1 MSLLHAELAKLLRLP
16 SARGAA
22 VAGLVLSPLLT
33 FINSSAVQRMVHDGD
48 PVATANLAD
57 AGFMDL
63 AYPVIA
69 AIILGVVAVSSEY
82 QAGGEDAGGGR
93 QIYTSLVAV
102 PSRVRLLLAK
112 FGALALTVATL
123 ATCTATLTVVISHA
137 ALGELATPLTGETLR
152 RILGV
157 VLYWVFAALLACGAT
172 LLTRSGVVPLTVL
185 ILNNSVV
192 SVTYLIAKVVP
203 AANYF
208 PDLVGARMFL
218 HNVASAWRIGPVT
231 GGLAMAGWA
240 LAALAVGGLA
250 FHRRDA

>member
-1 MSLLHAELAKLLRLP
+1 MSLLYAELAKLLRLP
-16 SARGAA
+16 SARGAIG
-22 VAGLVLSPLLT
+22 AGLVLAPLLT
-33 FINSSAVQRMVHDGD
+33 FFNSRAVLAMIHDGD
-48 PVATANLAD
+48 AVAAANLPD

-63 AYPVIA
+63 AYPVIT

-82 QAGGEDAGGGR
+82 LDAGEDSGGGR
-93 QIYTSLVAV
+93 QIHTSLLAV
-102 PSRVRLLLAK
+102 PSRVRFLLAK
-112 FGALALTVATL
+112 IGALVLTVAAL
-123 ATCTATLTVVISHA
+123 AAVTATVTVVISRA
-137 ALGELATPLTGETLR
+137 ALAEYAAPFTGETLL

-157 VLYWVFAALLACGAT
+157 VLYWVLAALLACGAT
-172 LLTRSGVVPLTVL
+172 LLTRSGVVPLAVL

-218 HNVASAWRIGPVT
+218 HNAESPWRIGPVT

-240 LAALAVGGLA
+240 LAALALGALV

>member
-1 MSLLHAELAKLLRLP
+1 MSLLRAELTKLLRLP
-16 SARGAA
+16 SARGAIG
-22 VAGLVLSPLLT
+22 AGLVLAPLLT
-33 FINSSAVQRMVHDGD
+33 YFNSTAVLALIHDGD
-48 PVATANLAD
+48 AVAAANLPD

-63 AYPVIA
+63 AYPVIT

-82 QAGGEDAGGGR
+82 LAGAEDSGGGR

-112 FGALALTVATL
+112 TGALALTVAAL
-123 ATCTATLTVVISHA
+123 AAGTATVTVVISRA
-137 ALGELATPLTGETLR
+137 ALDEYAAPFTGQTVL

-157 VLYWVFAALLACGAT
+157 VLYWVFAALIACGAT

-192 SVTYLIAKVVP
+192 SVTYLIAEVVP

-218 HNVASAWRIGPVT
+218 HNAESAWRIGPVT
-231 GGLAMAGWA
+231 GGLAMFGWA
-240 LAALAVGGLA
+240 LAALTVGGVV